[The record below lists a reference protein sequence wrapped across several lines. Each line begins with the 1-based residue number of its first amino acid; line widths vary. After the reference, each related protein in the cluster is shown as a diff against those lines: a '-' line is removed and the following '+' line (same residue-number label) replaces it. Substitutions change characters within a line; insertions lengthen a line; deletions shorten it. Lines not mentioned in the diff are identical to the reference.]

1 MSVLLSSQSL
11 EGSIMKMS
19 KEQIQRLVLQ
29 RSSADQIP
37 TISHEKK
44 GGFDWDLVETMSGE
58 GKTFWPGF
66 FKASP
71 PKYTEKIK
79 IK

>member
-19 KEQIQRLVLQ
+19 KKQIQRLVLQ
-29 RSSADQIP
+29 HSSTDQIP

-44 GGFDWDLVETMSGE
+44 GGFDWDLVETMSAE

-66 FKASP
+66 LKLVRP
-71 PKYTEKIK
+71 NILKNKK
-79 IK
+79 